1 MHSAFYCKIKYAED
15 DVTTA
20 EGNRDQL
27 SSTTTV
33 CRHDG
38 TELLYTKK
46 IMVKHLPSR
55 ADKIIDGEIF
65 QSPLAEISFTLRH
78 RGCAGLRSTSLNR
91 LICNMSSNVTT

>member
-1 MHSAFYCKIKYAED
+1 MHSDFSCQLKYAED

-20 EGNRDQL
+20 EGDRDQL
-27 SSTTTV
+27 SPTTTV

-55 ADKIIDGEIF
+55 ADKIIGGEIF
-65 QSPLAEISFTLRH
+65 QRPLAEISFTLCH

-91 LICNMSSNVTT
+91 LICNMSNVST